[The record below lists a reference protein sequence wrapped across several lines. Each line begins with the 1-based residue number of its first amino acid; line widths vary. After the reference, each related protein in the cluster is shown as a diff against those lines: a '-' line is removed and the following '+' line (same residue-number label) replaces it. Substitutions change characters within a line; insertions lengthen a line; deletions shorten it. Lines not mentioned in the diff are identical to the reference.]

1 MMTEQPKGESPL
13 SSPVS
18 LITGARRGIGRAIA
32 LRLAREGAVALCDIE
47 QGREELESVADE
59 VRVLGSQ
66 ALVLPADVTDPQQVD
81 AMVKQ
86 AVEHFGR
93 LDVLVNNAGI
103 TRDALL
109 IRMSDDQWRAVLE
122 VNLTGAFL
130 CCRAAAR
137 FLLRQRSGRIIN
149 IASVVGIMGNIGQA
163 NYSASKAGII
173 GLTKSLARE
182 LAPRG
187 ITVNAIAPGFII
199 SPMTA
204 QLTPEARDKLT
215 ALIPL
220 QRLGLPEDVAEAV
233 AFLASPAASYITGQ
247 VLKVDG
253 GMHM

>member
-1 MMTEQPKGESPL
+1 MTPAPQPTSI
-13 SSPVS
+13 S
-18 LITGARRGIGRAIA
+18 LVTGARRGIGRAIA
-32 LRLAREGAVALCDIE
+32 LRLACHGPVALNDIE
-47 QGREELESVADE
+47 QGKEELDAVADE
-59 VRVLGSQ
+59 VRALGAE
-66 ALVLPADVTDPQQVD
+66 ALILPADVADAEQVD

-86 AVEHFGR
+86 TVEHFGR

-109 IRMSDDQWRAVLE
+109 LRMTDEQWRAVLD

-130 CCRAAAR
+130 CSRAAAR
-137 FLLRQRSGRIIN
+137 FMLRQRSGRIIN

-163 NYSASKAGII
+163 NYSASKAGLI

-187 ITVNAIAPGFII
+187 ITVNAIAPGFIV
-199 SPMTA
+199 SPMTE
-204 QLTPEARDKLT
+204 QLGPAARDKLT

-220 QRLGLPEDVAEAV
+220 QRLGQPEDVAEAV